1 VNTSIAHFVHE
12 HLILHQEA
20 IASEFQVARL
30 LHDSAEDAAREVFR
44 ALLQELLDLYV
55 TQLLHRPKW
64 KRRRRWDQATVA
76 CWCGRCGS
84 QMRRHFV
91 RNGHYRRGMATNWG
105 HVRGIKIPLLRCTH
119 CRKGY
124 VHVAFPFLPKYL
136 RIWSDLMRQALL
148 DCATGLS
155 FRQQLERQMEQ
166 KQVVLGLHSL
176 NQRVNR
182 VVTGLTIWAQ
192 RPLSEVPPIVQLD
205 GIYFSVME
213 RTRQPKRDARRRKR
227 KRLRYRKRVALVAL
241 GLWPDGRHQ
250 LLGWTLARS
259 EQAEEWQQLLLALHA
274 RGLTAE
280 AGFRLAIGDGA
291 PGIYEALVFVYHD
304 QVPFQRCIFHKL
316 QRVGHR
322 DNLVDADNRARI
334 LHDAAAIWEIPDRQI
349 IYERLRAFRCQWE
362 DREPRSVHS
371 LLLGFAHSLT
381 YLDIAGLDPLQFART
396 TSHAERLMRELRRKL
411 SQVGPLLTDVGAQ
424 ATLTLLAAR
433 LNGHWSGDPW
443 LEPLMQAILE
453 DA

>member
-334 LHDAAAIWEIPDRQI
+334 LHDAAAIWEIPDRHI

>member
-1 VNTSIAHFVHE
+1 MNTSIAHFVRE

-20 IASEFQVARL
+20 IASEFQVACL
-30 LHDSAEDAAREVFR
+30 LHDSAEEAAREVFR

-64 KRRRRWDQATVA
+64 KRRVRWDPATVT

-91 RNGHYRRGMATNWG
+91 RNGHYRRGIATAWG
-105 HVRGIKIPLLRCTH
+105 YVPGIQVPLLRCTH

-124 VHVAFPFLPKYL
+124 VHIVFPFLPKYL

-155 FRQQLERQMEQ
+155 LRQQLERQMEQ
-166 KQVVLGLHSL
+166 QQVVLGLHTL

-182 VVTGLTIWAQ
+182 VVTGLTAWEQ
-192 RPLSEVPPIVQLD
+192 RPLTAVPPIVQLD

-213 RTRQPKRDARRRKR
+213 RTKQPKRDARGRKR
-227 KRLRYRKRVALVAL
+227 KRLRYRQRVALVAL

-250 LLGWTLARS
+250 ILGWTLARS
-259 EQAEEWQQLLLALHA
+259 EQAEEWQRLLLALHA
-274 RGLTAE
+274 RGLTVE

-291 PGIYEALVFVYHD
+291 PGLYEALIFVYHG

-322 DNLVDADNRARI
+322 DNLVDAGNRAEI
-334 LHDAAAIWEIPDRQI
+334 LGDAAALWEIPERRI
-349 IYERLRAFRCQWE
+349 IYERLQAFRHKWE

-371 LLLGFAHSLT
+371 LLRDFARCLT
-381 YLDIAGLDPLQFART
+381 YLDIAGLDPIQFART

-411 SQVGPLLTDVGAQ
+411 SQVGPLITDVGAQ
-424 ATLTLLAAR
+424 ATLALLAAR
-433 LNGHWSGDPW
+433 LNGHWSGNPW

-453 DA
+453 AA